1 MVDKRSASR
10 QRRTNQ
16 NRAARQSLAARRAAA
31 AEKAEQAAQELEE
44 IDQEIYEDE
53 VLDDDVVDDEVTGDK
68 GPRPR
73 PNRTG
78 ATKAP
83 RERPAR
89 RSRPTG
95 PSPVPEHGPGVGGYF
110 EGLRQVPGGI
120 PVAIGAVLSLAIA
133 ILIGFVVKL
142 APPVAEKMGA
152 AAAGRATPPNQ
163 TLSESVGPLIL
174 IVVLLPFLA
183 HAVALVFALRPTRR
197 KVWIGCAVLAVVTAA
212 YVFSPINILGLVLG
226 GGLMGWGAYQTSK
239 AERV

>member
-16 NRAARQSLAARRAAA
+16 NRAARQSLAARRATA

-44 IDQEIYEDE
+44 IDQEIYEGE
-53 VLDDDVVDDEVTGDK
+53 VLDDDVVDDEAGDK
-68 GPRPR
+68 GRRSR

-89 RSRPTG
+89 RSRPSG
-95 PSPVPEHGPGVGGYF
+95 PSPVPEHGPGVGGYL

-142 APPVAEKMGA
+142 APPVVERMGA
-152 AAAGRATPPNQ
+152 AAAGRSTPPNQ

-183 HAVALVFALRPTRR
+183 HVVALVFALRPARR
-197 KVWIGCAVLAVVTAA
+197 RVWFACAVLAVVTAA
-212 YVFSPINILGLVLG
+212 YVFSPISILLLVLG
-226 GGLMGWGAYQTSK
+226 GGLMGWGAYKTSK